1 MATLSA
7 DIPEVTADLREAMTG
22 ALDVI
27 EKINDT
33 VAASA
38 PPIQSFSQTGLPE
51 FTKFAREAQQ
61 LVYQLEQLTK
71 KMERDPARFFFGSD
85 LREYRR

>member
-1 MATLSA
+1 M
-7 DIPEVTADLREAMTG
+7 TADLREAMTG
-22 ALDVI
+22 ALTVI
-27 EKINDT
+27 EKINET

-38 PPIQSFSQTGLPE
+38 PPIQSFSRTGLPE

-71 KMERDPARFFFGSD
+71 KMERDPARFFFGND
-85 LREYRR
+85 LREFRR

>member
-1 MATLSA
+1 MATLSE
-7 DIPEVTADLREAMTG
+7 DIPAVTADLRQAMAG
-22 ALDVI
+22 ALEVI
-27 EKINDT
+27 ARINDT

-38 PPIQSFSQTGLPE
+38 PPIRAFSQTGLPE

-71 KMERDPARFFFGSD
+71 RMERDPARFFFGNE
-85 LREYRR
+85 LREFRR